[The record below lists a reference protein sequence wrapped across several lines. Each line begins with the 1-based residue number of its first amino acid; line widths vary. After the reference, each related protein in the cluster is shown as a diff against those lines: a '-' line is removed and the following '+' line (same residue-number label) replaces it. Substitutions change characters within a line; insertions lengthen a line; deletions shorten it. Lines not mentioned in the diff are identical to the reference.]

1 MEQIHVT
8 TITNPCSNFDKSL
21 EYLRE
26 IRVSNLINPYN
37 NYQEKS
43 MYINFDVKYVGILQC
58 DDEDEECGHP
68 AVHSAALRS
77 LSKGLNFRQGWHCAS
92 AGAGDAASQEY

>member
-1 MEQIHVT
+1 MLKFYEIHAS
-8 TITNPCSNFDKSL
+8 I
-21 EYLRE
+21 
-26 IRVSNLINPYN
+26 LINPCTTKRN
-37 NYQEKS
+37 PC
-43 MYINFDVKYVGILQC
+43 ITFDVKYVRILQC